1 MRWVVQELTR
11 EKWKQQPWLGTY
23 IGLQVYVRAVG
34 RIEVGTF
41 CFACFTRTQT
51 MHASRLARPGH
62 VHRMCLSF
70 IGRPVMKIQ
79 RRSKCVSFLGLVSIL
94 LNLTCV
100 FLTWHI
106 CLFFSSH
113 VIFVWICEQNVHDSG
128 FRPFL
133 SSVTNRQNHYPT
145 ERMD

>member
-79 RRSKCVSFLGLVSIL
+79 RRS
-94 LNLTCV
+94 V
-100 FLTWHI
+100 FLFLDLSRFSSIWLVFSSHGI
-106 CLFFSSH
+106 FVCFFSSH